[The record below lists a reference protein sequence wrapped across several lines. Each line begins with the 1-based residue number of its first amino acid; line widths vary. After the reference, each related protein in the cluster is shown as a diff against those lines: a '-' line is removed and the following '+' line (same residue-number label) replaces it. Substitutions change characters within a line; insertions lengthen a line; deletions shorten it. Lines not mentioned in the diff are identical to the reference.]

1 MSATITLSAYQFEV
15 VRLLAERSG
24 LTVEQVLVGFFG
36 CNAPARAVP
45 HEVQCTGATAA
56 G

>member
-1 MSATITLSAYQFEV
+1 MSATITLTAYQFEV
-15 VRLLAERSG
+15 VRLLAERGG

-36 CNAPARAVP
+36 CNAPSRAVP
-45 HEVQCTGATAA
+45 HEVQCAGAAVA